1 MVSCGVWSA
10 GVSGPKQ
17 AMDEGVKTAHCCSAR
32 HFEHVPQPVHTNVPS
47 QFGLV
52 LCHHRKQ
59 RSQVVDRIDVVL
71 LHHGGNGGSVGHI
84 ANFAGTALAQHFVGF
99 STRDVAGHDIVV
111 AVNAAKFHGE
121 FRTDLSGGTDE
132 PEFFH

>member
-10 GVSGPKQ
+10 GVRDRAGDGRGCEDG
-17 AMDEGVKTAHCCSAR
+17 ALLFAR
-32 HFEHVPQPVHTNVPS
+32 HFEHVPQPVHTDVPS

-121 FRTDLSGGTDE
+121 FRTDLSGGTDDQN
-132 PEFFH
+132 FFH